1 MSTRRPSN
9 CSRCQKLQQENRELG
24 ERVCHLEQALQQLRE
39 QLAKEQKNSSTSAKP
54 PSSDIVKPPKP
65 LGAADT
71 PQRKIGGQPGHPPH
85 FRAPFPA
92 EQVTNTVPHHLLC
105 CPDCGQALEATA
117 EPPRLV
123 QQVDLEEIRLT
134 IVEHRSHTSWC
145 SHCQKAYKAPLPA
158 HIEQG
163 GLLGPQLTAL
173 VAYLKGACHASF
185 STIRK
190 FFRAVLQIPIS
201 RGYLVKVI
209 AKVSAALD
217 QSYEELLR
225 LLPSAAIL
233 NVDETGHKFK
243 GDRWWTWC
251 FRAELYVLY
260 HIDAHRSGDV
270 LMQLLGK
277 DFQGVIGCDYFSS
290 YRRYMREC
298 GVTLQFCLAHWIR
311 DVKFLT
317 TLPRPAERAYG
328 ERLRTLL
335 RELFAIIH
343 EREQWSATAFRQRL
357 AAKRREILAAGL
369 QEVPD
374 SKHGRAMA
382 NRFRKHGTAYFE
394 FITTPGIEP
403 TNNLAEQ
410 AIRFVVIDRH
420 ITQGTRSESGN
431 RWCERIWTVI
441 ATCALQGKSVYEFL
455 TASVTA
461 YWAGTKLPSL
471 VPE

>member
-1 MSTRRPSN
+1 MP
-9 CSRCQKLQQENRELG
+9 
-24 ERVCHLEQALQQLRE
+24 HQL
-39 QLAKEQKNSSTSAKP
+39 
-54 PSSDIVKPPKP
+54 
-65 LGAADT
+65 
-71 PQRKIGGQPGHPPH
+71 H
-85 FRAPFPA
+85 
-92 EQVTNTVPHHLLC
+92 C
-105 CPDCGQALEATA
+105 CPDCGQTLEATA
-117 EPPRLV
+117 EPPRIV
-123 QQVDLEEIRLT
+123 QQIDLDDICFTIEE
-134 IVEHRSHTSWC
+134 HHSHTSWC
-145 SHCQKAYKAPLPA
+145 PHCQKVYTAPLPA

-185 STIRK
+185 STIRT
-190 FFRAVLQIPIS
+190 FFRDVLQVPIS

-233 NVDETGHKFK
+233 NIDETGHKFK
-243 GDRWWTWC
+243 GNRWWTWC

-260 HIDAHRSGDV
+260 HVDAHRSADV
-270 LMQLLGK
+270 LMDLLGK
-277 DFQGVIGCDYFSS
+277 DFKGMIGCDYFSS

-298 GVTLQFCLAHWIR
+298 GVALQFCLAHLIR
-311 DVKFLT
+311 DVKFVT

-343 EREQWSATAFRQRL
+343 QRAQWSARAFRQQL
-357 AAKRREILAAGL
+357 EAKRQELLTAGL

-374 SKHGRAMA
+374 SKHCQALA
-382 NRFRKHGTAYFE
+382 NRFRKHGAAYFA
-394 FITTPGIEP
+394 FITTPGVEP

-461 YWAGTKLPSL
+461 YWAGSKPPRL

>member
-1 MSTRRPSN
+1 MSTRRPSS
-9 CSRCQKLQQENRELG
+9 CSRCQKLQQENRELF
-24 ERVCHLEQALQQLRE
+24 ERVGNLEQALQQLRE

-65 LGAADT
+65 LRD
-71 PQRKIGGQPGHPPH
+71 PNQPKRLIGGQPGHPAH
-85 FRAPFPA
+85 FRAPFSA
-92 EQVTNTVPHHLLC
+92 EQVTNTVPHQLHC
-105 CPDCGQALEATA
+105 CPDCGQTLEATA
-117 EPPRLV
+117 EPPRIV
-123 QQVDLEEIRLT
+123 QQMDLDEICFTIEE
-134 IVEHRSHTSWC
+134 HHSHTSWC
-145 SHCQKAYKAPLPA
+145 PHCQKVYAAPLPA
-158 HIEQG
+158 RIEQG

-173 VAYLKGACHASF
+173 VAYLKGACHASY

-190 FFRAVLQIPIS
+190 FFRDVLQVPIS
-201 RGYLVKVI
+201 RGYLAKVI
-209 AKVSAALD
+209 AKVSSALD

-233 NVDETGHKFK
+233 NIDETGHKFK

-260 HIDAHRSGDV
+260 HVDAHRSGDV
-270 LMQLLGK
+270 LMELLGK
-277 DFQGVIGCDYFSS
+277 DFKGVIGCDYFSS

-298 GVTLQFCLAHWIR
+298 GVTLQFCLAHLIR
-311 DVKFLT
+311 DVKFVT

-343 EREQWSATAFRQRL
+343 QRAQWSAQAFRQHL
-357 AAKRREILAAGL
+357 EAKRQEILAAGL
-369 QEVPD
+369 QAVPD
-374 SKHGRAMA
+374 SKHCQALA
-382 NRFRKHGTAYFE
+382 NRFRKHGAAYFE

-410 AIRFVVIDRH
+410 AIRFVVIDRY

-461 YWAGTKLPSL
+461 YWAGTKPPSL